1 MLIKPQID
9 QAGIILSGTF
19 EPSIFL
25 PTWFA
30 QHQMIGKKEA
40 ENLEIS
46 PTKNEL
52 EFKVDAFKLRARPN
66 LFEIVS
72 SDNHFEHVRDLVI
85 SCFGKVLP
93 SVPIKLVVIC
103 RRIHFDAGGF
113 EVRDRVG
120 SRLAPKEPWGKWG
133 EQIKEAS
140 SRSLE
145 EHGGMISITM
155 YQPRI
160 DFEGQKIDVQ
170 AVVEPSFEIE
180 DGKGIFVEVHNY
192 FRLDVDES
200 EIHDALLAVRI
211 LENHWESSLER
222 AEMIFDQIMELTKE

>member
-1 MLIKPQID
+1 M
-9 QAGIILSGTF
+9 SGTF

-133 EQIKEAS
+133 
-140 SRSLE
+140 
-145 EHGGMISITM
+145 
-155 YQPRI
+155 
-160 DFEGQKIDVQ
+160 
-170 AVVEPSFEIE
+170 
-180 DGKGIFVEVHNY
+180 
-192 FRLDVDES
+192 
-200 EIHDALLAVRI
+200 
-211 LENHWESSLER
+211 
-222 AEMIFDQIMELTKE
+222 